1 MPSRSRAG
9 VLALLCTAFVAAGC
23 TPADEPVAYTTLSFE
38 RTLEECPGQSR
49 PCATVSLS
57 YPDITRAGSAAVVD
71 SLNRGIL
78 RPLLQSI
85 DIEGSRESPEALAE
99 ELFFYYSKTVRE
111 FPDYAAR
118 WYIERS
124 AQIALD
130 SLGILS
136 VEFSD
141 NTYTGGAHPLHQQ
154 YLHLYDTRTGA
165 PLPVDS
171 LLAEG
176 GREPLVALGERE
188 FRRVRAI
195 APESKLNEAGFWFQG
210 NRFALGQNIGLT
222 RRGLEI
228 IFNPY
233 EIAPYAMGSTRL
245 VLPYD
250 SLQAVL
256 ELSRRSR

>member
-1 MPSRSRAG
+1 MPSRTPTGAI
-9 VLALLCTAFVAAGC
+9 ALLGAAFVAGSC
-23 TPADEPVAYTTLSFE
+23 TPADEPVAYTTVSFE
-38 RTLEECPGQSR
+38 RTLEECRGQTR

-57 YPDITRAGSAAVVD
+57 YPDITRARSAEVRD

-99 ELFFYYSKTVRE
+99 ELFFYYTRTVRE
-111 FPDYAAR
+111 FPDYSAR

-124 AQIALD
+124 AQVALD

-136 VEFSD
+136 LEFSD
-141 NTYTGGAHPLHQQ
+141 NTYTGGAHPMHQEW
-154 YLHLYDTRTGA
+154 LHLFDTRTGA
-165 PLPVDS
+165 RLSVDS
-171 LLAEG
+171 LMAEG
-176 GREPLVALGERE
+176 GRERLLALGERE

-195 APESKLNEAGFWFQG
+195 SPEDGLNEAGFWFQA

-233 EIAPYAMGSTRL
+233 EIAPYATGSTRL

-256 ELSRRSR
+256 ELSR